1 VRSLAA
7 LASALAAL
15 ALLAAPA
22 RAGHELPF
30 YPGYYP
36 QEIRLETLTPA
47 AAVSQLRRS
56 TLHAYVGADPFGGG
70 RLPAN
75 VSGVD
80 SLAGYVVV
88 TPGAAT
94 PGADGPAA
102 RCAGALAAARAV
114 GAARVAGFVA
124 HPYAVTPY
132 HGDYLEHFDLAEAS
146 RRAVDGPAAGVPP
159 RLLPRGP
166 LAERLVPAPKGGSAA
181 KGDTMVV
188 EEIDL
193 QGLLAPYMVTAGG
206 SFRPPWLKEGWFHAY
221 LLQAS
226 TMTDATARQAA
237 DQLFHRLVTG
247 AYEGPAERADLA
259 RRLVGRLGAGCE
271 RAVVGYSVRREPFNA
286 EFSQGI
292 ENIAWDSQT
301 GFDSDIFVRTAKLK
315 DFPWNGWM
323 RVGMATRPTA
333 AWNPVAG
340 FTDPAGR
347 LLWAALGDPA
357 FLPGP
362 YGAGPVPHR
371 AVPASVVV
379 GGAAGVEIPEDA
391 LLPEPGSGLL
401 REVGRGKT
409 AKAKVVYRL
418 WGSAAHDNT
427 RVSAADV
434 VYPYIFAARWGSRR
448 AQPGVE
454 YDPAVDAAT
463 QIARQA
469 LAGFRVVKVDS
480 EVRRYADITFT
491 YVVPVVEV
499 YLNSASP
506 DPEVLAALAPPWSS
520 VPWHVTVLMEEAVKR
535 GVGAFSAGE
544 ARRRGVRWLDLARD
558 AKTREA
564 LGSILDGLARENH
577 VPEPLRRLVAADE
590 AQTRWAALRQFAQRR
605 GHYLVTSGAY
615 QLEKWSDAAV
625 VLQVFRD
632 MTNPLGVG
640 TYDRFAIPRRAYVA
654 RIAARGDRLEISPE
668 IERLEKF
675 LRQYRLVREP
685 LGSAADED
693 KVDVPA
699 CRFVIVGADRRV
711 AAAGISRDVQAHR
724 VVVDL
729 KGRLKPGAYTAL
741 VALVLGDN
749 YVAPEVATVQFRVE
763 GSP

>member
-1 VRSLAA
+1 MRPFAT
-7 LASALAAL
+7 LASALVAL
-15 ALLAAPA
+15 AILAAPA

-47 AAVSQLRRS
+47 AAVPLLRRS

-75 VSGVD
+75 VSAVE
-80 SLAGYVVV
+80 SLAGYVVG
-88 TPGAAT
+88 TPGAAP

-102 RCAGALAAARAV
+102 RCAGALAATRAV

-124 HPYAVTPY
+124 HPYPITPY

-146 RRAVDGPAAGVPP
+146 RRAVEGAAAGAPP
-159 RLLPRGP
+159 RLIPRGP
-166 LAERLVPAPKGGSAA
+166 LAERLVPAPKGGPAV
-181 KGDTMVV
+181 KGDVMVV

-193 QGLLAPYMVTAGG
+193 QGLLAPYMVVAGG
-206 SFRPPWLKEGWFHAY
+206 SFSPPWLKEGWFHAY

-226 TMTDATARQAA
+226 TMTDAAARQAA

-247 AYEGPAERADLA
+247 GYEGPAERADLA

-271 RAVVGYSVRREPFNA
+271 RVVLGYSVRREPFNA

-292 ENIAWDSQT
+292 ENIAWDSQV

-323 RVGMATRPTA
+323 RVGMATRPSA

-379 GGAAGVEIPEDA
+379 GGPAGVEIPEDA
-391 LLPEPGSGLL
+391 LLPEPGSGVL

-409 AKAKVVYRL
+409 AKAKVIYRL

-427 RVSAADV
+427 RVSPADA
-434 VYPYIFAARWGSRR
+434 VYPYVFAARWGTRR

-463 QIARQA
+463 QTARQA

-499 YLNSASP
+499 YLNAASP
-506 DPEVLAALAPPWSS
+506 DPQELAALAPPWSP

-564 LGSILDGLARENH
+564 LASILDGLARENH

-632 MTNPLGVG
+632 MNNPLGVG
-640 TYDRFAIPRRAYVA
+640 TYDRFAVPRRAYVA

-685 LGSAADED
+685 LGSGADED

-699 CRFVIVGADRRV
+699 CRFVIVAADGRV

-729 KGRLKPGAYTAL
+729 KGRLRPGAYTAL

-749 YVAPEVATVQFRVE
+749 YVAPEIATTQFRVE
-763 GSP
+763 GPP

>member
-1 VRSLAA
+1 M
-7 LASALAAL
+7 
-15 ALLAAPA
+15 

-36 QEIRLETLTPA
+36 QEIRLETMTPG
-47 AAVSQLRRS
+47 AAVPLLRNG
-56 TLHAYVGADPFGGG
+56 TLHAYVGADPFAGGQ
-70 RLPAN
+70 LPAN
-75 VSGVD
+75 VSAVE
-80 SLAGYVVV
+80 SLAGYVV
-88 TPGAAT
+88 AT
-94 PGADGPAA
+94 AGSPRGADVAA
-102 RCAGALAAARAV
+102 RCAGALRAARTI
-114 GAARVAGFVA
+114 GATRVAGFV
-124 HPYAVTPY
+124 PYAYPVTPY
-132 HGDYLEHFDLAEAS
+132 HGDYLEHFDLIEAA
-146 RRAVDGPAAGVPP
+146 RRAVESAPPGAPP
-159 RLLPRGP
+159 RLVARGG
-166 LAERLVPAPKGGSAA
+166 LAERLLKAPKDAPPSKA
-181 KGDTMVV
+181 GDTIV
-188 EEIDL
+188 EEVDL
-193 QGLLAPYMVTAGG
+193 EALLAPYAVAAGG

-221 LLQAS
+221 LLQAQ
-226 TMTDATARQAA
+226 TMTDPAARQAA
-237 DQLFHRLVTG
+237 DQLYRRLVTG
-247 AYEGPAERADLA
+247 AYDGPAERADLA

-271 RAVVGYSVRREPFNA
+271 RVVVGYSLRREPFSA
-286 EFSQGI
+286 EFSKGI
-292 ENIAWDSQT
+292 ENIAWDSQA

-323 RVGMATRPTA
+323 RLGIGARPAA

-340 FTDPAGR
+340 FTDAAGR

-357 FLPGP
+357 LLPGP
-362 YGAGPVPHR
+362 YGSGPVPHR

-379 GGAAGVEIPEDA
+379 GGPAGVEIPEDA
-391 LLPEPGSGLL
+391 VLPQPGTGLL
-401 REVGRGKT
+401 REVGKGKT

-418 WGSAAHDNT
+418 WASAAHDNT
-427 RVSAADV
+427 RVGAADA
-434 VYPYIFAARWGSRR
+434 VYPYVFAARWGTPR
-448 AQPGVE
+448 ARPGVE

-463 QIARQA
+463 RAARQA

-499 YLNSASP
+499 YLNAASP
-506 DPEVLAALAPPWSS
+506 DPQELAALAPPWSS

-564 LGSILDGLARENH
+564 LGAILDELARENH
-577 VPEPLRRLVAADE
+577 VPEALRRLVGADE
-590 AQTRWAALRQFAQRR
+590 AHTRWAALRQFAQRR
-605 GHYLVTSGAY
+605 GHYLVTSGPY

-632 MTNPLGVG
+632 MNNPLGVG

-654 RIAARGDRLEISPE
+654 RITARGGRLEIAPE

-685 LGSAADED
+685 LGSGADED

-699 CRFVIVGADRRV
+699 CRYVIVAADGRV
-711 AAAGISRDVQAHR
+711 AAAGVSREVEAHR

-729 KGRLKPGAYTAL
+729 RGRLRAGAYTAL

-749 YVAPEVATVQFRVE
+749 YVSPEVATTQFRVE
-763 GSP
+763 AAP

>member
-1 VRSLAA
+1 VRFAA
-7 LASALAAL
+7 VPLLL
-15 ALLAAPA
+15 ALVLSAAPA

-47 AAVSQLRRS
+47 AAVPLLRNS
-56 TLHAYVGADPFGGG
+56 TLHAYVGADPFAGG

-75 VSGVD
+75 VSAVE

-88 TPGAAT
+88 SPGGA
-94 PGADGPAA
+94 PGGDGGGG
-102 RCAGALAAARAV
+102 RCAVARSIARAV
-114 GAARVAGFVA
+114 GGARVAGVVSY
-124 HPYAVTPY
+124 PYVVTPY
-132 HGDYLEHFDLAEAS
+132 HGDYVEHFDLVEAS
-146 RRAVDGPAAGVPP
+146 RRAVEGAAPGAPP
-159 RLLPRGP
+159 RLVARGP
-166 LAERLVPAPKGGSAA
+166 LAERLVAAA
-181 KGDTMVV
+181 KGGPPAKGEAAVV
-188 EEIDL
+188 EEVDL
-193 QGLLAPYMVTAGG
+193 QSLLAPYTPAAGG
-206 SFRPPWLKEGWFHAY
+206 SFSPPWLKEGWFHAY
-221 LLQAS
+221 LLQAAAL
-226 TMTDATARQAA
+226 TDPAARQEAE
-237 DQLFHRLVTG
+237 QLFRRLVGG

-271 RAVVGYSVRREPFNA
+271 RVVLGYSLRREPFNA

-292 ENIAWDSQT
+292 ENIAWDSQA

-323 RVGMATRPTA
+323 RLGIGTRPSA

-362 YGAGPVPHR
+362 YGAGPVSHR
-371 AVPASVVV
+371 AVPASVVT
-379 GGAAGVEIPEDA
+379 GGVEIPEDA
-391 LLPEPGSGLL
+391 LLPEPGTGLL

-427 RVSAADV
+427 RMSPADA
-434 VYPYIFAARWGSRR
+434 VYPYVFAARWGTRR
-448 AQPGVE
+448 APGAVE

-463 QIARQA
+463 QVARQA
-469 LAGFRVVKVDS
+469 LAAFRVVKVDS

-491 YVVPVVEV
+491 YVVPVIEV
-499 YLNSASP
+499 YLNSPSP
-506 DPEVLAALAPPWSS
+506 DPQELAALAPPWSP

-558 AKTREA
+558 ARTREA
-564 LGSILDGLARENH
+564 LAGLLDGLARENH
-577 VPEPLRRLVAADE
+577 VPEALRRLVAADE

-605 GHYLVTSGAY
+605 GHYLVTNGAY

-668 IERLEKF
+668 IERLERF

-685 LGSAADED
+685 LGSGVDED

-699 CRFVIVGADRRV
+699 CRFVIVAADGRV
-711 AAAGISRDVQAHR
+711 AAAGVSRDVQAHR

-749 YVAPEVATVQFRVE
+749 YVSPEVATTQFRVE

>member
-1 VRSLAA
+1 VA
-7 LASALAAL
+7 LP
-15 ALLAAPA
+15 LL
-22 RAGHELPF
+22 RN
-30 YPGYYP
+30 
-36 QEIRLETLTPA
+36 
-47 AAVSQLRRS
+47 S
-56 TLHAYVGADPFGGG
+56 TLHAYVGADPFAGG

-75 VSGVD
+75 VSAVE
-80 SLAGYVVV
+80 SLAGYVVA
-88 TPGAAT
+88 TPGGAT
-94 PGADGPAA
+94 PGADGAAA
-102 RCAGALAAARAV
+102 RCAAARQVAR
-114 GAARVAGFVA
+114 AIAPARVAGFV
-124 HPYAVTPY
+124 PYPSPVTPY
-132 HGDYLEHFDLAEAS
+132 HGDYLEQFDRVEAA
-146 RRAVDGPAAGVPP
+146 RRAVAGAAPGAPP
-159 RLLPRGP
+159 RLVARGV
-166 LAERLVPAPKGGSAA
+166 LAERLLKAPREDAAGKGGE
-181 KGDTMVV
+181 TVV
-188 EEIDL
+188 EEVDL
-193 QGLLAPYMVTAGG
+193 QGLLAPYTVAAGG
-206 SFRPPWLKEGWFHAY
+206 SFGPPWVKEGWFHAY
-221 LLQAS
+221 LLQAPA
-226 TMTDATARQAA
+226 MTDPAARQAA
-237 DQLFHRLVTG
+237 DQLYRRLVTG

-259 RRLVGRLGAGCE
+259 RRLVGQLGGGCE
-271 RAVVGYSVRREPFNA
+271 RVVVGYSVRREPFNA

-301 GFDSDIFVRTAKLK
+301 GFDSEIFVRTAKLK

-323 RVGMATRPTA
+323 RLGTAGRPTA

-357 FLPGP
+357 LLPGP

-379 GGAAGVEIPEDA
+379 GGPAGVEIPEDA
-391 LLPEPGSGLL
+391 LLPEPGTGLL
-401 REVGRGKT
+401 REVGKGKT
-409 AKAKVVYRL
+409 ARAKVVYRL
-418 WGSAAHDNT
+418 WASAAHDNT
-427 RVSAADV
+427 RVGPADA
-434 VYPYIFAARWGSRR
+434 VYPYVFAARWGTRR
-448 AQPGVE
+448 TPPGAE

-463 QIARQA
+463 QAARQA
-469 LAGFRVVKVDS
+469 LAGLRVVKVDS
-480 EVRRYADITFT
+480 EVRRYSDITFT

-506 DPEVLAALAPPWSS
+506 DPQELAALAPPWSP

-564 LGSILDGLARENH
+564 LGAILDGLARENH
-577 VPEPLRRLVAADE
+577 VPEALRRLVGADE
-590 AQTRWAALRQFAQRR
+590 AHARWAALRQFAQRR
-605 GHYLVTSGAY
+605 GHYLVTSGPY

-654 RIAARGDRLEISPE
+654 RITWRGDRLEIVPE

-675 LRQYRLVREP
+675 LRQYRLVREL
-685 LGSAADED
+685 LGSGADED

-699 CRFVIVGADRRV
+699 GRFVIVAADGHV

-729 KGRLKPGAYTAL
+729 KGRLRPGAYTAL

-749 YVAPEVATVQFRVE
+749 QVSPEVATAQFRVE

>member
-1 VRSLAA
+1 V
-7 LASALAAL
+7 
-15 ALLAAPA
+15 PA

-36 QEIRLETLTPA
+36 QEIRLETVTPG
-47 AAVSQLRRS
+47 AAVPLLRNS
-56 TLHAYVGADPFGGG
+56 TLHAYVGADPFAGGP
-70 RLPAN
+70 LPAN
-75 VSGVD
+75 VSAVE
-80 SLAGYVVV
+80 SLAGYVVA
-88 TPGAAT
+88 TAGSPRGAEA
-94 PGADGPAA
+94 AA
-102 RCAGALAAARAV
+102 RCAGALRAARAI
-114 GAARVAGFVA
+114 GATRVAGFV
-124 HPYAVTPY
+124 PYAYPVTPY
-132 HGDYLEHFDLAEAS
+132 HGDYLEHFDLIEAA
-146 RRAVDGPAAGVPP
+146 RRAVESAPPGAPP
-159 RLLPRGP
+159 RLVARGA
-166 LAERLVPAPKGGSAA
+166 LAERLLKAPKDAA
-181 KGDTMVV
+181 PPKAGDTIV

-193 QGLLAPYMVTAGG
+193 ESLLAPYAVAAGG

-221 LLQAS
+221 LLQAQ
-226 TMTDATARQAA
+226 TMTDPAARQAA
-237 DQLFHRLVTG
+237 DQLYRRLVTG
-247 AYEGPAERADLA
+247 AYDGPAERADLA
-259 RRLVGRLGAGCE
+259 RRLVGRLGGGCE
-271 RAVVGYSVRREPFNA
+271 RVVVGYSLRREPFSA

-292 ENIAWDSQT
+292 ENIAWDSQA

-323 RVGMATRPTA
+323 RLGIGARPAA

-340 FTDPAGR
+340 FTDAAGR

-357 FLPGP
+357 LLPGP
-362 YGAGPVPHR
+362 YGSGPVPHR

-379 GGAAGVEIPEDA
+379 GGPTGVEIPEDA
-391 LLPEPGSGLL
+391 LLPQPGTGLL
-401 REVGRGKT
+401 REVGKGKT

-418 WGSAAHDNT
+418 WASAAHDNT
-427 RVSAADV
+427 RVGPADAI
-434 VYPYIFAARWGSRR
+434 YPYVFAARWGTPR
-448 AQPGVE
+448 ARPGVE

-463 QIARQA
+463 RAARQA
-469 LAGFRVVKVDS
+469 LAGVRVVKVDS

-499 YLNSASP
+499 YLNAASS
-506 DPEVLAALAPPWSS
+506 DPQELAALAPPWSP

-558 AKTREA
+558 AKTRGA
-564 LGSILDGLARENH
+564 LGAILDELARENH
-577 VPEPLRRLVAADE
+577 VPEALRRLVGADE
-590 AQTRWAALRQFAQRR
+590 AHTRWAALRQFAQRR
-605 GHYLVTSGAY
+605 GHYLVTSGPY

-632 MTNPLGVG
+632 MNNPLGVG

-654 RIAARGDRLEISPE
+654 RITARGDRLEIAPE

-685 LGSAADED
+685 LGSGADED

-699 CRFVIVGADRRV
+699 CRYVIVAADGRV
-711 AAAGISRDVQAHR
+711 AAAGVSREVQAHR

-729 KGRLKPGAYTAL
+729 KGRLRPGAYTAL

-749 YVAPEVATVQFRVE
+749 YVSPEVATTQFRVE
-763 GSP
+763 AAP